1 MGIIV
6 YSKTDVYSKNL
17 EERERTEF
25 LRVNL
30 ALVPFIAGRRAL
42 QLETRV
48 G

>member
-1 MGIIV
+1 LGIIV

-17 EERERTEF
+17 EEEK

-42 QLETRV
+42 QLETGV